1 MEELKL
7 RVLGI
12 DFGKRFVGVAISDPL
27 FLTAQGVC
35 TIERKRPDKLRKTLS
50 DINLICEEKEVER
63 IVVGFPK
70 NMDGSE
76 NERCE
81 FTKEFA
87 KLLFNRTGIPIYFW
101 DERLT
106 TVSSD
111 KELDFLGIKEKKDFS
126 DEMAAIM
133 ILQGYMDS
141 IKNGVEKEP
150 FVS

>member
-1 MEELKL
+1 MEEIKG

-27 FLTAQGVC
+27 FLTSQGLC
-35 TIERKRPDKLRKTLS
+35 TIERKRPDKLRQTLS
-50 DINLICEEKEVER
+50 EINLICEEKEVSR

-70 NMDGSE
+70 NLDGSE

-87 KLLFNRTGIPIYFW
+87 NLLFNRTGLPIYFW

-106 TVSSD
+106 TVGSD
-111 KELDFLGIKEKKDFS
+111 RELEVLGKKNKKDYS
-126 DEMAAIM
+126 DEMAAMM
-133 ILQGYMDS
+133 ILEGYMDS